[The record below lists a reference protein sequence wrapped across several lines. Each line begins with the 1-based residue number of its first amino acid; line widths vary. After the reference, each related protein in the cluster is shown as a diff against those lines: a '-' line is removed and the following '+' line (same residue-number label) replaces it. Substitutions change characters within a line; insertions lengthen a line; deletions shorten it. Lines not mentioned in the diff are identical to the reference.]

1 MNRNII
7 IVGAGIGAAIFS
19 TVSMIIS
26 ISRNRDVDR
35 INKKLGKI
43 GLDAEKVIQDLS
55 DDCVLDIR
63 QEIVDRA
70 TEAAINREVHKAVQ
84 DISYRIEREKTK
96 EIQKEVNNA
105 IHTSYSEVKKQVYE
119 EAKRRMG
126 TIDTEKLKD
135 QIVTEAKESALNK
148 FDSYL
153 KTVSDNFSES
163 VGNASKIYKAISDAL
178 CRE

>member
-1 MNRNII
+1 M
-7 IVGAGIGAAIFS
+7 
-19 TVSMIIS
+19 
-26 ISRNRDVDR
+26 
-35 INKKLGKI
+35 
-43 GLDAEKVIQDLS
+43 
-55 DDCVLDIR
+55 
-63 QEIVDRA
+63 DRA
-70 TEAAINREVHKAVQ
+70 TEVAINREVHKAVQ
-84 DISYRIEREKTK
+84 DIAYRIEREKTK